1 MISQSVP
8 HIYMSALPFAPAT
21 SEVSR
26 QFLPYFPRTLSAERG
41 RANAWPAI
49 QYVLEGHSDSVH
61 SVAFSQDGKRIASGS
76 YDNTIRVWDAETGD
90 VVSGPF
96 EGHSGFV
103 NSVAFSHD
111 GKRIVSGSYDETI
124 RVWDAET
131 GDVVSGP
138 FEGHS
143 GSVSSV
149 AFSQDG
155 KRIVSGS
162 DDMTIRVWDVG
173 DFEAPGSSKGF
184 ASPSYIPTTGF
195 VDRSKLVN
203 GWILG
208 SVSELLFWVPPWNR
222 KGLFWPRNT
231 AVIADG
237 LTKVNLGRFVHGTSW
252 QQCYA
257 PRQFQ

>member
-1 MISQSVP
+1 VGFAKDAIKFVNVFGSVISQSAP

-26 QFLPYFPRTLSAERG
+26 HFLPYFPRTLSVEMG
-41 RANAWPAI
+41 RVNAWPAI
-49 QYVLEGHSDSVH
+49 QYVLEGHSNSVN
-61 SVAFSQDGKRIASGS
+61 SVTFSQDGKRIASGS
-76 YDNTIRVWDAETGD
+76 WDDTIRVWDAETGD

-96 EGHSGFV
+96 QGHSDEV
-103 NSVAFSHD
+103 NSVAFSKD
-111 GKRIVSGSYDETI
+111 GN
-124 RVWDAET
+124 
-131 GDVVSGP
+131 
-138 FEGHS
+138 
-143 GSVSSV
+143 
-149 AFSQDG
+149 
-155 KRIVSGS
+155 RIVSGS

-173 DFEAPGSSKGF
+173 DFEAPRSSKGF
-184 ASPSYIPTTGF
+184 ASPSHIPTTGF

-208 SVSELLFWVPPWNR
+208 SDSGLLFWVPPWNR

-237 LTKVNLGRFVHGTSW
+237 LTKVDLGRFVHGTSW
-252 QQCYA
+252 QQCYG